1 MAYLLNGLSLHS
13 GTTSVHTETDQH
25 FPSLCLWYSQWCR
38 STFPSLR
45 NLLAYIVP
53 FWMTWDPHTLSVK
66 AFSDF

>member
-38 STFPSLR
+38 STFPTLG

-53 FWMTWDPHTLSVK
+53 FWMTCDPHTLSVK
-66 AFSDF
+66 AFSGF